1 MISRRF
7 FLKGTVATAAGLIL
21 PSWVV
26 HAERYIEGEG
36 EPFLEPLVSHQ
47 NTLYAIDGN
56 GEGGYGLF
64 LGDPF
69 KKPQASMTWEEFIER
84 CPFADTL
91 QEYCGWDDPEDLP
104 RLDELVGEREIY
116 NVSEYWENPS
126 RQAFHF
132 LENLDLGPELDGDNG
147 IGAINFYD
155 GLSPAD
161 DSQFVDVPDYLSI
174 SLLQK
179 RLNEINGT
187 VAVKVLGVDDLNGR
201 TPYFN

>member
-69 KKPQASMTWEEFIER
+69 KKPQTRMTWEEYIER
-84 CPFADTL
+84 CPFANTL
-91 QEYCGWDDPEDLP
+91 QEYYQGVDPKDLP
-104 RLDELVGEREIY
+104 RLDELVGELEIY
-116 NVSEYWENPS
+116 NLSEYWENPS
-126 RQAFHF
+126 RLAFHF
-132 LENLDLGPELDGDNG
+132 LENLDLGPELVE
-147 IGAINFYD
+147 IMV
-155 GLSPAD
+155 LEK
-161 DSQFVDVPDYLSI
+161 SI
-174 SLLQK
+174 FMMGYHLLMTVSLLTYQITSQSAYCK
-179 RLNEINGT
+179 S
-187 VAVKVLGVDDLNGR
+187 V
-201 TPYFN
+201 

>member
-1 MISRRF
+1 M
-7 FLKGTVATAAGLIL
+7 
-21 PSWVV
+21 
-26 HAERYIEGEG
+26 
-36 EPFLEPLVSHQ
+36 
-47 NTLYAIDGN
+47 
-56 GEGGYGLF
+56 
-64 LGDPF
+64 GDPF
-69 KKPQASMTWEEFIER
+69 KKPQTRMTWEEFIER

-126 RQAFHF
+126 RSAFHF
-132 LENLDLGPELDGDNG
+132 LENLDLGPELNGDNG
-147 IGAINFYD
+147 IGEINFYD

-179 RLNEINGT
+179 RLNEIDGT
-187 VAVKVLGVDDLNGR
+187 VAVEVLGLEDLNGR